1 MKVESNNIIKPS
13 GTIWQRGI
21 YMLLFG
27 FLLGVAKFVVF
38 TVVVLQFLF
47 VLFTGSPNA
56 QLLLLGQSLS
66 SYLYQIVLFLTFN
79 SEGRPYPF
87 SDWPAQ

>member
-1 MKVESNNIIKPS
+1 MESNNNIKQP

-47 VLFTGSPNA
+47 VLFTKSPNT
-56 QLLLLGQSLS
+56 QLLTLGCSLG
-66 SYLYQIVLFLTFN
+66 SYIYQIVQFLTFN
-79 SEGRPYPF
+79 SENHPYPF
-87 SDWPAQ
+87 SDWPVK